1 MTQAANPSGDFANQH
16 WHFVGILGTGMR
28 AMARYASE
36 RGVHITG
43 SDVQRSPAMEELV
56 RRGINVQ
63 LTQDRAHFDAATN
76 RVVISQA
83 ITEDNPELIHAHRL
97 GIEVVK
103 YPELLGELMD
113 YQPGIAVAGS
123 HGKST
128 TSAMTAYVMHA
139 GGRDP
144 SYLIGADVPQL
155 DGGSHCG
162 TGEYL
167 VAEACEYKRSF
178 LYLAPHIGVITNI
191 DLEHTDYYYN
201 LHDIQHAF
209 CDFAGQIDP
218 GGHLIINADDPN
230 SQKIRQVATCEIAD
244 YGIDA
249 PGALYRAERVWRA
262 KKHTNFD
269 LVYAG
274 EKRGRFSIQV
284 YGTHNVYN
292 ALASIAAC
300 HRAGMDFEEIRRHI
314 ENFEGAARRLQLL
327 GEPWNVAVLSDYA
340 HHPKEIRASIA
351 AAQQRFPKR
360 RIFCIFQPH
369 QFSRTRRM
377 LPELADAFGEAWQT
391 FVTDIY
397 AARDSEEDQRSVSS
411 SDLVQQMN
419 TDGLTAHYVPEFH
432 DIEELIVRE
441 VVPEDVVLVMGAGNI
456 WQVARNIVPR
466 IDDKGRKQIAA

>member
-1 MTQAANPSGDFANQH
+1 MAQSAHPTGEFANEH

-36 RGVHITG
+36 RGVRITG
-43 SDVQRSPAMEELV
+43 SDVQPSPALEDLT
-56 RRGINVQ
+56 RLGINVE
-63 LTQDRAHFDAATN
+63 LSQDDAHFGAGTN
-76 RVVISQA
+76 LVVASQA
-83 ITEDNPELIHAHRL
+83 ISENNPELKHAHRL

-113 YQPGIAVAGS
+113 RQPGIAVAGS

-128 TSAMTAYVMHA
+128 TSAMAAYVMHA

-162 TGEYL
+162 RGDYL
-167 VAEACEYKRSF
+167 VAEACEYRRSF

-191 DLEHTDYYYN
+191 DLEHTDYYHN
-201 LHDIQHAF
+201 LPDVQHAF
-209 CDFAGQIDP
+209 GDFARQIDP
-218 GGHLIINADDPN
+218 DGHLILNADDPN
-230 SQKIRQVATCEIAD
+230 SQELRRSASCEIAT
-244 YGIDA
+244 YAIDA
-249 PGALYRAERVWRA
+249 PDALYRADRVWRA

-269 LVYAG
+269 LLYAG
-274 EKRGRFSIQV
+274 EKQGRFSIKL

-300 HRAGMDFEEIRRHI
+300 HKAGMDFEEIRNHI
-314 ENFEGAARRLQLL
+314 GRFEGAARRLQLL

-369 QFSRTRRM
+369 QFSRTRQM
-377 LPELADAFGEAWQT
+377 LPELSRAFDDAWLT

-397 AARDSEEDQRSVSS
+397 AARDSEKDRRSVNSR
-411 SDLVQQMN
+411 DLVQRIN
-419 TDGLTAHYVPEFH
+419 HDGLSAHYVPEFR
-432 DIEELIVRE
+432 DIEEIIVRE

-456 WQVARNIVPR
+456 WQVARNVVPR
-466 IDDKGRKQIAA
+466 IEEKGRKQIAA